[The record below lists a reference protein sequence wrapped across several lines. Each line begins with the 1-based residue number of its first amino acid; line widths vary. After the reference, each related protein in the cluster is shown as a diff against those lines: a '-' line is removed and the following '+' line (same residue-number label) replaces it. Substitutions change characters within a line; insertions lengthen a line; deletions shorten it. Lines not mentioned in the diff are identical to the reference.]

1 MTFQTHIQSV
11 TVVWHI
17 CHFSWALYWVLW
29 ISFLTFP
36 FKNPCIKIYLS
47 GRHQLPPHV
56 YTLHEQHHGH
66 GGTTYESAQ
75 QPCPVP
81 HSTIKKV
88 IRSFSWERMALNYWG
103 NIYKRT
109 KKYKLILY
117 TSSVL
122 LQEVASNNTCWVP
135 FLLFTWPLA
144 MHYRGLILMFLHAAF
159 WQKKFCLPRSFNK
172 YLPAQHSEHGFSWL
186 IQQFFARVYDY
197 HILASTWEPNQ
208 QLIKSNLIYMT
219 FIRCNM

>member
-135 FLLFTWPLA
+135 FLLFIWPLA
-144 MHYRGLILMFLHAAF
+144 MHYRGLILVFTCCTLA
-159 WQKKFCLPRSFNK
+159 KNVLPSSF
-172 YLPAQHSEHGFSWL
+172 
-186 IQQFFARVYDY
+186 IQQVPSCTAQRAW
-197 HILASTWEPNQ
+197 ILLIDSTIFCQSVWLPH
-208 QLIKSNLIYMT
+208 SS
-219 FIRCNM
+219 